1 MSVQN
6 ENCDTEH
13 SNQKNAVT
21 RRKLRLAER
30 FGSRT
35 KSGKLVR
42 GDTTVLLISYYQ
54 ICQIWPVIAVAV
66 APANALTAS
75 PGDSVSACQNVVRG
89 VFCAAA
95 ACGRGLLPRQAAA
108 SPQRATRVEA

>member
-6 ENCDTEH
+6 ENCDTKH
-13 SNQKNAVT
+13 SNQKNAVS
-21 RRKLRLAER
+21 RRKLRPAER

-54 ICQIWPVIAVAV
+54 FCQIWPVIAVAV
-66 APANALTAS
+66 ALANVLTVP
-75 PGDSVSACQNVVRG
+75 PGDSIPAGLSRPKRSQ
-89 VFCAAA
+89 
-95 ACGRGLLPRQAAA
+95 RGLLRSRDMRKGPTTTAGRG
-108 SPQRATRVEA
+108 